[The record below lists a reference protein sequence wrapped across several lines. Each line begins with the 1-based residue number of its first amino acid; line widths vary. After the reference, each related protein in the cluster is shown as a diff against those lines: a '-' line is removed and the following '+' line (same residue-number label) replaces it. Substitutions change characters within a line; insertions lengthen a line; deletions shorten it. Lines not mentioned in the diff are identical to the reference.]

1 MYIYTYVQ
9 KDFKVIVRL
18 PPPKKKIIN
27 QNMISKHH
35 VSFIFRGVY
44 GVHSVYFFVLEMGLV
59 IKN

>member
-1 MYIYTYVQ
+1 MYIKGFQGNSST
-9 KDFKVIVRL
+9 
-18 PPPKKKIIN
+18 PPPPQKKIIN

>member
-1 MYIYTYVQ
+1 MYIKGFQGNSST
-9 KDFKVIVRL
+9 
-18 PPPKKKIIN
+18 PPPQKIIN

-44 GVHSVYFFVLEMGLV
+44 GVHSVYFLVLEMGLV

>member
-27 QNMISKHH
+27 LTK
-35 VSFIFRGVY
+35 Y
-44 GVHSVYFFVLEMGLV
+44 DL
-59 IKN
+59 